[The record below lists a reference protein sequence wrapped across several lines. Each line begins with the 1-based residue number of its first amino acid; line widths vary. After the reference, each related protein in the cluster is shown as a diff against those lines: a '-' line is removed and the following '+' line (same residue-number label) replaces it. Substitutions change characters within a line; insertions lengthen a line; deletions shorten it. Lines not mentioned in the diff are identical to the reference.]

1 MSALIS
7 SGSRQAAFPFAPQ
20 LLSPNA
26 QTSNCSLRRRR
37 AHLPRHGSPGRS
49 GGPYRASFVQCSHGR
64 FFGFGFSGFSNSGT
78 RRPRAPCRL
87 SMYRSA
93 ESAWALKAC
102 SPQRHRGHREEKKP
116 LRKARRQEENLAFSW
131 VPAFLMDH
139 LSFSA
144 TPPSPPTTANTA
156 NDRHGRQRPPRPP
169 MTAKTERVA

>member
-93 ESAWALKAC
+93 EIAWALKAC

-139 LSFSA
+139 LSSLQHRQVRQR
-144 TPPSPPTTANTA
+144 PPTPPTTAMAA
-156 NDRHGRQRPPRPP
+156 NDRQDRQ
-169 MTAKTERVA
+169 